1 MKSRVLCAIGIRCG
15 ACGLAGLLSAQTPGS
30 PAFEV
35 ASVKPQK
42 LGPGGTFPGPLAM
55 VFQPGG
61 RFIATNETL
70 QGLIAYAY
78 GIPLARAS
86 QQISGGPKW
95 INVELFNVEAKAAT
109 DWPRVTSGPTPE
121 MFAMIRSLLAER
133 FKLIVHTETKDAP
146 IYSLV
151 VVRRDGRIGSQLRPT
166 PPDCAAWLAA
176 RGRPGAPPRPTVSG
190 DRPCGVGRVGRSN
203 IARSGITMSQL
214 ADLLSSRVDRV
225 VRDRTGLAGYFDLDL
240 QWTPEQ
246 NTAGPPDAPR
256 PALPATVDTAGPSLF
271 TALQEQLG
279 LKLESSKNSVNL
291 LVIDHADK
299 PTED

>member
-1 MKSRVLCAIGIRCG
+1 MTRPLV
-15 ACGLAGLLSAQTPGS
+15 LSAFGIVAVVSVITGVPTAQSPAS

-151 VVRRDGRIGSQLRPT
+151 LARRDGRLGLQLRPA

-176 RGRPGAPPRPTVSG
+176 RGRPGAPPRPPVSG
-190 DRPCGVGRVGRSN
+190 DRPCGAGRVGRSN
-203 IARSGITMSQL
+203 IARSGIT
-214 ADLLSSRVDRV
+214 
-225 VRDRTGLAGYFDLDL
+225 
-240 QWTPEQ
+240 
-246 NTAGPPDAPR
+246 
-256 PALPATVDTAGPSLF
+256 
-271 TALQEQLG
+271 
-279 LKLESSKNSVNL
+279 
-291 LVIDHADK
+291 
-299 PTED
+299 